1 MRILKSVCF
10 VFLFLTVVPT
20 FSEEKTDFDS
30 VRKAVVQIKVYSQ
43 AFSAFTPWTT
53 DGVRASSGTG
63 FLIGNKRILT
73 NAHVISNAKF
83 IQVQRYNQ
91 TEWYRVKVL
100 HVAHDCDL
108 AVLEAEDP
116 EFYKESKELS
126 LGEIP
131 ELNSPLIVV
140 GYPIGGNK
148 VSVTRGIVSRKEQ
161 SKYEHSSVDSHL
173 VLQVDAAINPGN
185 SGGPAIQNDKVVGV
199 AFQVATKGENIGY
212 LIPTKVIRHFLKD
225 IEDGKY
231 DGYVELGI
239 GTFNSFNA
247 ALRKAKGIPDGLEGV
262 FVTRIL
268 PHGSAD
274 GYLKEGDYLTE
285 IDGLAIGKNGT
296 ITLDKDARVDFT
308 ETVDDKYSG
317 EPIRFKVFREGKTI
331 SVEFKAKR
339 MPDFDFMR
347 NRYDLAF
354 DYAMIGG
361 LLFQEMTRDL
371 LGAWSRSGSTSGGSQ
386 FLYRYD
392 YFIEDGFN
400 RTKKGDVVLYRKLAH
415 PVNSSADYYLNLVLE
430 SVNGEK
436 VNSLADLKKI
446 VSDSKSRFLKLKF
459 LDIELPLVFDREEV
473 QNADAHIRSTYG
485 LEQ

>member
-1 MRILKSVCF
+1 MQILKSGLIVL
-10 VFLFLTVVPT
+10 VFSLHFPL
-20 FSEEKTDFDS
+20 FSEERSDFDH

-43 AFSAFTPWTT
+43 AFSAFTPWAT

-73 NAHVISNAKF
+73 NAHVISNAKYV
-83 IQVQRYNQ
+83 QVQRYNQ
-91 TEWYRVKVL
+91 TEWYRVKIL

-116 EFYKESKELS
+116 EFYKDSTDLS

-131 ELNSPLIVV
+131 ELNSSLIVV

-185 SGGPAIQNDKVVGV
+185 SGGPAIQNNKVVGV

-225 IEDGKY
+225 IEDGRY

-239 GTFNSFNA
+239 GTFNSFNTS
-247 ALRKAKGIPDGLEGV
+247 LRKAKGIPEGLEGV

-268 PHGSAD
+268 PNGSAD

-285 IDGLAIGKNGT
+285 IDGLSIGRNGT

-317 EPIRFKVFREGKTI
+317 EPIRFKVFRNGKLI
-331 SVEFKAKR
+331 DVEFKAKR

-347 NRYDLAF
+347 NRYDTPF
-354 DYAMIGG
+354 DYSMIGG

-392 YFIEDGFN
+392 YFIEDGIG
-400 RTKKGDVVLYRKLAH
+400 RTKKADVVLYRKLAH
-415 PVNSSADYYLNLVLE
+415 PVNSSSDYFLNLVLE
-430 SVNGEK
+430 SVNGEEI
-436 VNSLADLKKI
+436 NSLADLKRI
-446 VSDSKSRFLKLKF
+446 LSGSKSKFLKLKF
-459 LDIELPLVFDREEV
+459 LNIDLPLILDRDEA
-473 QNADAHIRSTYG
+473 QKADSQIRSTYG
-485 LEQ
+485 LE

>member
-1 MRILKSVCF
+1 MVKILRLHLVILAF
-10 VFLFLTVVPT
+10 FFYAHLHA
-20 FSEEKTDFDS
+20 EEKTDFDS
-30 VRKAVVQIKVYSQ
+30 VRKSVVQIKVYSQ
-43 AFSAFTPWTT
+43 AFSAYTPWTT

-116 EFYKESKELS
+116 EFYKDSKELT

-247 ALRKAKGIPDGLEGV
+247 SLRKSKGIPEGLEGV

-285 IDGLAIGKNGT
+285 VDGLAIGRNGT

-308 ETVDDKYSG
+308 ETIDDKYSG
-317 EPIRFKVFREGKTI
+317 EPIRFRVFRDGKLIT
-331 SVEFKAKR
+331 VEFKAKR

-347 NRYDLAF
+347 NRYDLSF
-354 DYAMIGG
+354 DYSMIGG
-361 LLFQEMTRDL
+361 LLFQEMSRDL
-371 LGAWSRSGSTSGGSQ
+371 LGAWSRSGNTSGGSQ

-400 RTKKGDVVLYRKLAH
+400 GTKKADVVLYRKLAH
-415 PVNSSADYYLNLVLE
+415 PVNASADFYLNLVLE

-436 VNSLADLKKI
+436 VDSLADLKRI

-459 LDIELPLVFDREEV
+459 LDVELPLILDREEV
-473 QNADAHIRSTYG
+473 GKADAQIRSTYG
-485 LEQ
+485 LE

>member
-1 MRILKSVCF
+1 MQILKSGLLVF
-10 VFLFLTVVPT
+10 VTLVSFGIH
-20 FSEEKTDFDS
+20 SEEKTDFDH

-43 AFSAFTPWTT
+43 AFSAYTPWATE
-53 DGVRASSGTG
+53 GVRASSGTG

-73 NAHVISNAKF
+73 NAHVISNAKY

-91 TEWYRVKVL
+91 TEWYRVKIL

-108 AVLEAEDP
+108 AILEAEDP
-116 EFYKESKELS
+116 EFYKESTELS

-185 SGGPAIQNDKVVGV
+185 SGGPAIQDNQVVGV

-239 GTFNSFNA
+239 GTFNSFNT

-262 FVTRIL
+262 FVNRIL

-274 GYLKEGDYLTE
+274 GYLKEGDYLTQ
-285 IDGLAIGKNGT
+285 IDGLTIGRNGT

-308 ETVDDKYSG
+308 ETVDNKNSG
-317 EPIRFKVFREGKTI
+317 EPIRFKVFRDGKFLD
-331 SVEFKAKR
+331 VEFKARR

-347 NRYDLAF
+347 NRYDTPF

-361 LLFQEMTRDL
+361 LLFQEMSRDL
-371 LGAWSRSGSTSGGSQ
+371 LGAWSRAGNTSGGSQ
-386 FLYRYD
+386 FLFRYD
-392 YFIEDGFN
+392 YFIEDGMN
-400 RTKKGDVVLYRKLAH
+400 STKKADVVLYRKLAH
-415 PVNSSADYYLNLVLE
+415 PVNSSADYFLNLVLE
-430 SVNGEK
+430 SVNGEP

-446 VSDSKSRFLKLKF
+446 MSESKSRFLKLKF
-459 LDIELPLVFDREEV
+459 LDIELPLILDREESKK
-473 QNADAHIRSTYG
+473 ADSQIRSTYG
-485 LEQ
+485 LE